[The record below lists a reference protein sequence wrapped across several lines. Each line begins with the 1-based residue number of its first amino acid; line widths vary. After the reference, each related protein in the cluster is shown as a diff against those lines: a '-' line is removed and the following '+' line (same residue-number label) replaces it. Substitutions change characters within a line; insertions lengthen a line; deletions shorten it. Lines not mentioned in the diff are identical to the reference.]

1 MITEDDVKKLGELA
15 RLYLSDAE
23 IKKLTPNLNNI
34 FGYMEVLNKV
44 NLEGIEPLSH
54 VHGITNVYREDQAEK
69 LISSEEALKN
79 VPDKSGT
86 FIKVPIIIDQEG
98 GE

>member
-1 MITEDDVKKLGELA
+1 
-15 RLYLSDAE
+15 
-23 IKKLTPNLNNI
+23 
-34 FGYMEVLNKV
+34 MEVLNKV
-44 NLEGIEPLSH
+44 DIDGIEPLSH
-54 VHGITNVYREDQAEK
+54 VHGITNVFREDKTEELLTSEK
-69 LISSEEALKN
+69 ALSN